1 VRILYVTE
9 SFPYPLTSGVL
20 RHYHFISELAV
31 RHRITLLSL
40 VPAGWS
46 RENGEP
52 LADRTEHVE
61 TFPASFGG
69 SRLNKAAARM
79 AGFVG
84 GEPAAR
90 GLAARAWKLHEQE
103 PFTGVI
109 VSGKRTF
116 PVARRMATGMA
127 AGTAAAPIVADLCD
141 ATSARLAGAI
151 RFAPARRLPALLTE
165 YAATRL
171 AERRLIGVADELVF
185 VSERDRRLLM
195 GQDRGGRET
204 VVPNG
209 VDTAYWRRTSPS
221 LGRDEVVF
229 TGAMD
234 YPPNVDAA
242 LVLIREVMP
251 AVRGRRPAACLS
263 IVGRDPVAA
272 LRREAS
278 SVVRVTGTVPD
289 MRPYL
294 EAAAVFAAPLRFGVG
309 MQNKIVEAM
318 AMEVPVVTTP
328 LVAEGL
334 RSTAASAPIAVARSV
349 EEAAACIVDALDRA
363 AAGAPPDTRARTYV
377 EHTFR
382 WQVNSAALEA
392 TLERAAERR
401 HASNALSVAR

>member
-1 VRILYVTE
+1 MRILYVTE

-20 RHYHFISELAV
+20 RHYHLIRELAV

-40 VPAGWS
+40 VPTGWS
-46 RENGEP
+46 RDNAQAMAGT
-52 LADRTEHVE
+52 TELLE
-61 TFPASFGG
+61 TFPASIGG
-69 SRLNKAAARM
+69 SRLNKAAARL

-90 GLAARAWKLHEQE
+90 RLADRARKLHDQE
-103 PFTGVI
+103 PFAGVI
-109 VSGKRTF
+109 LTGKRTF
-116 PVARRMATGMA
+116 PVAGALG
-127 AGTAAAPIVADLCD
+127 GTPLVADLCD
-141 ATSARLAGAI
+141 ATSARLAGAV
-151 RFAPARRLPALLTE
+151 RFAPAGRLPALLTE
-165 YAATRL
+165 YAATRV
-171 AERRLIGVADELVF
+171 AERHLIGAADELVF

-195 GQDRGGRET
+195 GHHPGARET

-209 VDTAYWRRTSPS
+209 VDTAYWRRTSS
-221 LGRDEVVF
+221 TLGRDEVLF

-242 LVLIREVMP
+242 LFLIRKVMP
-251 AVRGRRPAACLS
+251 IVRQRRPAARLS

-294 EAAAVFAAPLRFGVG
+294 GSAAVFAAPLRFGVG

-328 LVAEGL
+328 LVADGV
-334 RSTAASAPIAVARSV
+334 RSSGTSAPIAVARTAQEV
-349 EEAAACIVDALDRA
+349 AACIVDFLDRA
-363 AAGAPPDTRARTYV
+363 AGGSPPDTDARAYV
-377 EHTFR
+377 EDHFR
-382 WQVNSAALEA
+382 WPISAAAVEA
-392 TLERAAERR
+392 IVERAAQRR
-401 HASNALSVAR
+401 RVSSKASVAR

>member
-9 SFPYPLTSGVL
+9 SFPYPLTSGAL
-20 RHYHFISELAV
+20 RHYHLIRELAR
-31 RHRITLLSL
+31 RHRITLLSM

-46 RENGEP
+46 REDGH
-52 LADRTEHVE
+52 AMSDSTEHLE
-61 TFPASFGG
+61 TFPAAIGG
-69 SRLNKAAARM
+69 SRVDKAAARL
-79 AGFVG
+79 ASFVG

-90 GLAARAWKLHEQE
+90 RLANRARKLHQEE
-103 PFTGVI
+103 PFTSVI

-116 PVARRMATGMA
+116 PVTGA
-127 AGTAAAPIVADLCD
+127 VAAAPIVADLCD
-141 ATSARLAGAI
+141 ATSARLAGAV
-151 RFAPARRLPALLTE
+151 RFAPGRRLPALLTE

-171 AERRLIGVADELVF
+171 AERRLIGLADALVF

-195 GQDRGGRET
+195 GHDRGARET
-204 VVPNG
+204 VIPNG
-209 VDTAYWRRTSPS
+209 VDTAYWRRTSPT

-234 YPPNVDAA
+234 YPPNIDAA

-251 AVRGRRPAACLS
+251 IVRRRRPRARLS

-278 SVVRVTGTVPD
+278 GFVRVTGTVAD

-294 EAAAVFAAPLRFGVG
+294 DEAAVFAAPLRFGVG

-328 LVAEGL
+328 LVAEGIK
-334 RSTAASAPIAVARSV
+334 SSGESAPIAVARTAS
-349 EEAAACIVDALDRA
+349 EIAACIVDFLDRA
-363 AAGAPPDTRARTYV
+363 VAGSPPDTRARTYV
-377 EHTFR
+377 EDHFR
-382 WQVNSAALEA
+382 WPISAAALEK
-392 TLERAAERR
+392 TVERAAERR
-401 HASNALSVAR
+401 RASNAASVDR

>member
-20 RHYHFISELAV
+20 RHYHLIRELAL
-31 RHRITLLSL
+31 RHRTTLLSM

-46 RENGEP
+46 PEAARAM
-52 LADRTEHVE
+52 ADSTEHLE
-61 TFPASFGG
+61 TFTASIGG
-69 SRLNKAAARM
+69 SRLNKAGARL

-90 GLAARAWKLHEQE
+90 RLADRARKLHEEQ
-103 PFTGVI
+103 PFAAVI
-109 VSGKRTF
+109 LSGKRTF
-116 PVARRMATGMA
+116 PVAVAMAT
-127 AGTAAAPIVADLCD
+127 APIVVDLCD
-141 ATSARLAGAI
+141 ATSARLAGAV

-171 AERRLIGVADELVF
+171 AERRLIGAADELVF

-195 GQDRGGRET
+195 GHHRGGRET

-209 VDTAYWRRTSPS
+209 VDTAYWRRTSS
-221 LGRDEVVF
+221 RLGTDEIVF

-234 YPPNVDAA
+234 YPPNIDAA

-251 AVRGRRPAACLS
+251 IVHRRHPRARLS

-272 LRREAS
+272 LRRETS
-278 SVVRVTGTVPD
+278 GVVRVTGTVPD

-328 LVAEGL
+328 LVAEGI
-334 RSTAASAPIAVARSV
+334 RSPTRSAPIGVAPNV
-349 EEAAACIVDALDRA
+349 EEVAACIVDCLDRA
-363 AAGAPPDTRARTYV
+363 AGGARPDAAARVYV
-377 EHTFR
+377 EEHFR
-382 WQVNSAALEA
+382 WPISAAAVEA
-392 TLERAAERR
+392 TLARAADRR
-401 HASNALSVAR
+401 RAPNDRSVAR